1 MAGKTGFL
9 YVFDRVTG
17 APIWPI
23 EERPVPRSEVPG
35 EQSWPT
41 QPYPTK
47 PPPFS
52 RQSFTADDI
61 NPHPIVTN
69 EARDA
74 LRQRM
79 TGSRNLGLFTPIG
92 FVDTVHMPGANGG
105 ALFGYAAAAP
115 SGQVYVI
122 GQNDPGVL
130 KLMRSPQTGAAASPG
145 QTVYLRECQACH
157 GPDRS
162 GTATG
167 PTLLDCGAGR
177 RDQRSASDVRDRR
190 PAVPACVSLGRH
202 PGGRTAARRRGA
214 EQSPQGIRRVR
225 APEEIRRLTE
235 RVKDYAVVVP
245 DFDWTAA

>member
-79 TGSRNLGLFTPIG
+79 TDRATW
-92 FVDTVHMPGANGG
+92 
-105 ALFGYAAAAP
+105 
-115 SGQVYVI
+115 
-122 GQNDPGVL
+122 
-130 KLMRSPQTGAAASPG
+130 
-145 QTVYLRECQACH
+145 AC
-157 GPDRS
+157 S
-162 GTATG
+162 
-167 PTLLDCGAGR
+167 LL
-177 RDQRSASDVRDRR
+177 SASSTPSICRVPTAAHCSVTQPRRR
-190 PAVPACVSLGRH
+190 PARCMSSDKTILAS
-202 PGGRTAARRRGA
+202 
-214 EQSPQGIRRVR
+214 
-225 APEEIRRLTE
+225 
-235 RVKDYAVVVP
+235 
-245 DFDWTAA
+245 